1 MTTME
6 IGKELVALCKQ
17 GKNQEAIDRF
27 YSPNIESVE
36 TPRHAGHGTDPEGDR
51 EDQRQESMVGG

>member
-27 YSPNIESVE
+27 YSRRFQVPSATGE
-36 TPRHAGHGTDPEGDR
+36 
-51 EDQRQESMVGG
+51 